1 MENDREV
8 NQVLMNI
15 KNASGSI
22 ISASLLSVR
31 LTFLLATY
39 LARLVQKGLLASKA
53 AHDFEAFVKLNEG
66 KYTVYNIPIGGERAK
81 IVRQMNRLEI
91 KLQNAEGIKEKRA
104 IKSELNALKEQ
115 LPELEQLSK
124 LKIGHCVLPKLNG
137 SSQTI
142 QVAVAASSD
151 QVFKNW
157 YLNHLQTGLSGGEK
171 GVEDLKVFTEGNYSI
186 FNLPFENE
194 ELAAAMSDFNTLG
207 MNYSILPDLNIGD
220 GNSQIAIPN
229 ADRSKLEMWFKMW
242 KDKQLREGKEPG
254 EMYEMNQD
262 SYMNTS
268 RMSEQD
274 YVADSDQV
282 YKDANAEFEKQST
295 ETPWMSAMGKENSEE
310 YIRYAQDPAF
320 EKITINKESLVEK
333 MQVSEKADEMRRNGY
348 FISRIPGT
356 YGDKQQTLILPLEQ
370 VFITDEGKTYVAFL
384 PKNKK
389 ILTADSAGNVIE
401 KSFEEVHQPYR
412 TMARGM
418 KNVEA
423 LKQGTP
429 KAKGPN
435 VKKPD
440 MKAPE
445 FKL

>member
-22 ISASLLSVR
+22 IGASLITAR
-31 LTFLLATY
+31 ITFVLATY
-39 LARLVQKGLLASKA
+39 LARLVQKELLASKA
-53 AHDFEAFVKLNEG
+53 ARDFNAFVKLYDG
-66 KYTVYNIPIGGERAK
+66 KYTVYNIPLREGGAR
-81 IVRQMNRLEI
+81 IVKQMNRLEL
-91 KLQNAEGIKEKRA
+91 KLQKADGFKEKHKIRQ
-104 IKSELNALKEQ
+104 ELRELKTQ
-115 LPELEQLSK
+115 LPELEQLSN
-124 LKIGHCVLPKLNG
+124 LNIGHCVLPKLNG
-137 SSQTI
+137 SSQTV
-142 QVAVAASSD
+142 QVAVAASGD

-207 MNYSILPDLNIGD
+207 MNYAILPDLNIGD

-242 KDKQLREGKEPG
+242 KDKQLREGKDPG

-282 YKDANAEFEKQST
+282 YKDANAEFEKQSA
-295 ETPWMSAMGKENSEE
+295 EPPWTVAMGKENSEE
-310 YIRYAQDPAF
+310 YIRYLQDPAF
-320 EKITINKESLVEK
+320 EKITINKETLVEK

-356 YGDKQQTLILPLEQ
+356 YKSEQQTLILPLEQ
-370 VFITDEGKTYVAFL
+370 VFATDNGKTYVAFL

-389 ILTADSAGNVIE
+389 ILTADSAGNVNE
-401 KSFEEVHQPYR
+401 KSFQEVYNPYDMVNR
-412 TMARGM
+412 NM

-423 LKQGTP
+423 LRQGLR
-429 KAKGPN
+429 KAKDPDI
-435 VKKPD
+435 KPD
-440 MKAPE
+440 VKAPE